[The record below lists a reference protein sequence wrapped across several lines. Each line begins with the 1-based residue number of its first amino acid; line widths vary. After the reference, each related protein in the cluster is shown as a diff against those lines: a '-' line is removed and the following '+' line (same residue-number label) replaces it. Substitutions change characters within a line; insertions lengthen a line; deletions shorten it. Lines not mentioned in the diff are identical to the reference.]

1 MILKAKQHHVSSD
14 YISLCFSIIDA
25 NINCYLTVSKGRREQ
40 YVIEI
45 EMPGPVPQS
54 WPDLIGM
61 ELNTAVEII
70 SRERPDVR
78 IVRVL
83 PPGEAPSPPPR
94 DQVRVIIYNNVGP
107 VPNTWMVVAPA
118 PYIG

>member
-1 MILKAKQHHVSSD
+1 
-14 YISLCFSIIDA
+14 
-25 NINCYLTVSKGRREQ
+25 
-40 YVIEI
+40 VIEI

-61 ELNTAVEII
+61 ELNTAVQII

-78 IVRVL
+78 IARVL
-83 PPGEAPSPPPR
+83 PRGEAPSPPPR
-94 DQVRVIIYNNVGP
+94 DQVRVIIYNDVGP
-107 VPNTWMVVAPA
+107 LPDTWMVVPPA